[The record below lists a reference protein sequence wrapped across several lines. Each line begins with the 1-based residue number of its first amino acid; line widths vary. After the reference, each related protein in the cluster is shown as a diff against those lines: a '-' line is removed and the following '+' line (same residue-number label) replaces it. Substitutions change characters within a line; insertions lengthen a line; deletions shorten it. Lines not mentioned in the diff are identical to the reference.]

1 MKQRF
6 SSLHRCMSVLL
17 VFLLLLSCCS
27 LLAFAASVGTVHVKQ
42 TARSNR
48 TATVTWTKQGN
59 VTGCEVLRYDPKKK
73 QYQSLGKT
81 TRLSYKLSALAPG
94 EDYLVALRPYA
105 VAGGKETAG
114 KSVKLRVYTSI
125 NAVPKISQ
133 TETTDNSH
141 KLTWKQVN
149 GAEKY
154 QVYYYNAANKKFSL
168 LGETGNNYATIRQLK
183 PATLYKYRVRAVSV
197 ASDGTRIQAATS
209 KTYTAYTVPG
219 AVKNL
224 KVLDLTTTSYRLQW
238 DAAAGATGYIVYRF
252 DETSGSYTE
261 VTKTAVPSCSVRALT
276 PGTTDY
282 YQICAYAT
290 LQKVNR
296 AGALTKQQAVTTK
309 PETVTPKFVS
319 GDPARA
325 KLKIKWKPNENC
337 DGYRILVTETP
348 GKDYVQAAEVPMGA
362 TKTAVFRL
370 PKKCDKIYVYMQT
383 YLITDAG
390 RVYSDYSPALTV
402 TSQPQTTT
410 TAPAAKK

>member
-1 MKQRF
+1 M
-6 SSLHRCMSVLL
+6 
-17 VFLLLLSCCS
+17 
-27 LLAFAASVGTVHVKQ
+27 
-42 TARSNR
+42 
-48 TATVTWTKQGN
+48 
-59 VTGCEVLRYDPKKK
+59 
-73 QYQSLGKT
+73 
-81 TRLSYKLSALAPG
+81 
-94 EDYLVALRPYA
+94 
-105 VAGGKETAG
+105 
-114 KSVKLRVYTSI
+114 
-125 NAVPKISQ
+125 
-133 TETTDNSH
+133 
-141 KLTWKQVN
+141 
-149 GAEKY
+149 
-154 QVYYYNAANKKFSL
+154 
-168 LGETGNNYATIRQLK
+168 
-183 PATLYKYRVRAVSV
+183 
-197 ASDGTRIQAATS
+197 
-209 KTYTAYTVPG
+209 
-219 AVKNL
+219 
-224 KVLDLTTTSYRLQW
+224 
-238 DAAAGATGYIVYRF
+238 
-252 DETSGSYTE
+252 
-261 VTKTAVPSCSVRALT
+261 TKTAVPSCSVRALT